1 MTLIGIQNHSLK
13 IKMRR
18 DRIEHN
24 VNEIKRLRDQN
35 YIMENEIEELE
46 KVGSQ

>member
-13 IKMRR
+13 IKMRK

-24 VNEIKRLRDQN
+24 VNEIRRLIDQN
-35 YIMENEIEELE
+35 YILSNEIEELE
-46 KVGSQ
+46 KLSL

>member
-1 MTLIGIQNHSLK
+1 MTLIGVKDHDLK

-24 VNEIKRLRDQN
+24 VVEIGRLLDQN
-35 YIMENEIEELE
+35 YILENEIEELE
-46 KVGSQ
+46 KLSL

>member
-1 MTLIGIQNHSLK
+1 MTLIGVKEHSIK

-24 VNEIKRLRDQN
+24 VNEINRLFDQN
-35 YIMENEIEELE
+35 YILENEIEEL
-46 KVGSQ
+46 KKLS

>member
-1 MTLIGIQNHSLK
+1 MTLIGVKDHALK

-24 VNEIKRLRDQN
+24 VNEINRLHDQN
-35 YIMENEIEELE
+35 YILSNEIEELE
-46 KVGSQ
+46 KLSL

>member
-1 MTLIGIQNHSLK
+1 MTLIGVKDHVLK

-24 VNEIKRLRDQN
+24 VNEIKRLHDQN
-35 YIMENEIEELE
+35 YILSNEIEELE
-46 KVGSQ
+46 KLS